1 MLSRVWHH
9 QGAWNHINGKEKRHE
24 FKLAHG
30 FRKFFETR
38 TRQSMK
44 HNNIKIMMGHSSS
57 MGLSKNYYKPTEKE
71 VLDDYLRTVDVL
83 TFSVNSETLN
93 KKIKDLEEQNKNTDY
108 IIKGNLQEKDEKV
121 QSLTNE
127 FLSVKDMLNRLI
139 KILFE
144 TKDQKHVNS
153 VTRSLFSTG
162 IIKQIES

>member
-44 HNNIKIMMGHSSS
+44 HNNVKIMMGNSSS
-57 MGLSKNYYKPTEKE
+57 MSLKNYYKPTEKE
-71 VLDDYLRTVDVL
+71 VLDDYLRAVGVL
-83 TFSVNSETLN
+83 TFSANSETLN
-93 KKIKDLEEQNKNTDY
+93 KKVEDLEEQNKNTDY

-121 QSLTNE
+121 
-127 FLSVKDMLNRLI
+127 NRLI
-139 KILFE
+139 KGLFE
-144 TKDQKHVNS
+144 TTDQKHANS